1 MITNRK
7 IVQLSLISIG
17 ILLFL
22 ATYFFYPNIDANKFT
37 KKETLKDEMVEIDGA
52 NLFKNVEY
60 LGSTSSHTFS
70 VRAENSYI
78 AKDSPSIVNMT
89 NMKVVLYMNDGRI
102 MIITSDKGKYNK
114 STQNT
119 FFEQNVKATDGE
131 TIVFAENFDLLM
143 SEDRATIYNDV
154 ILDNGKGSLRADK
167 IEYDFKTRYY
177 KISMFDDKKVKI
189 KLTE

>member
-1 MITNRK
+1 
-7 IVQLSLISIG
+7 
-17 ILLFL
+17 
-22 ATYFFYPNIDANKFT
+22 
-37 KKETLKDEMVEIDGA
+37 
-52 NLFKNVEY
+52 
-60 LGSTSSHTFS
+60 
-70 VRAENSYI
+70 
-78 AKDSPSIVNMT
+78 
-89 NMKVVLYMNDGRI
+89 

-154 ILDNGKGSLRADK
+154 ILDNDKGSLRADK

-189 KLTE
+189 KLTEWAT